1 MCTTGRTADSDSGPP
16 VSPHRAHRLPPRKGL
31 EAVGSLTEGG
41 EASGEGGGGGGGGRG
56 VGGGVMFM

>member
-1 MCTTGRTADSDSGPP
+1 MRTTGRTADSDSGPP

-41 EASGEGGGGGGGGRG
+41 EVSGEGGGGDGRGG